1 MTKAWFCAMHTTV
14 KDSEM
19 LKKINHLL
27 IEMPYSHAKKSMSLC
42 GENHLIL
49 SNTTNVNCFALTP
62 IKTYFYTEL
71 NIQL

>member
-27 IEMPYSHAKKSMSLC
+27 IEMPYSYAKKSMTLC
-42 GENHLIL
+42 G
-49 SNTTNVNCFALTP
+49 
-62 IKTYFYTEL
+62 
-71 NIQL
+71 